1 MTKKLYN
8 QPEVQV
14 AQYAS
19 MSLMEAS
26 GSPSGGGKLNEIET
40 DDQW

>member
-1 MTKKLYN
+1 MKKNYIN
-8 QPEVQV
+8 PEEQV

-19 MSLMEAS
+19 MSLMQAS
-26 GSPSGGGKLNEIET
+26 GSPSGCSKLYDIET

>member
-1 MTKKLYN
+1 MKKNYIN
-8 QPEVQV
+8 PEVQV

-19 MSLMEAS
+19 MSLMKAAS
-26 GSPSGGGKLNEIET
+26 SPSGGSKLNDIET

>member
-1 MTKKLYN
+1 MKKNYIN
-8 QPEVQV
+8 PSVQV

-19 MSLMEAS
+19 MSLMQAS
-26 GSPSGGGKLNEIET
+26 GSPSGGSKLNDIET